1 MGAASVAR
9 RYGGAAALRPMVEP
23 EPQPGWFAILTKPTA
38 ELMVHNGLTR
48 AGYTTFWPHHRLEV
62 VRKKPLKADEEPAHR
77 KRPYYPGYV
86 FLHMEPFVPFWP
98 VREAPGVST
107 VVFDHR
113 GPYRLPDR
121 EIQRLQGLCDDRGA
135 LLPAEMPKIL
145 PGRERF
151 NRGAPVRIVEGPMI
165 GFEGEV
171 VKDNGRKIWVMIKPR
186 AWWQAEWKSEFPETA
201 VKMLTE
207 G

>member
-1 MGAASVAR
+1 MAR
-9 RYGGAAALRPMVEP
+9 RYGGAAALRPVTES

-48 AGYTTFWPHHRLEV
+48 AGYTTFLMREFYEEK
-62 VRKKPLKADEEPAHR
+62 RKNGPVQR
-77 KRPYYPGYV
+77 WRPYYPGYV

-107 VVFDHR
+107 IVFDHR

-121 EIQRLQGLCDDRGA
+121 EIRRLQGLCDDKGA
-135 LLPAEMPKIL
+135 LLPAEL
-145 PGRERF
+145 PEVLPARERF
-151 NRGAPVRIVEGPMI
+151 HRGAPVRIVEGPMI
-165 GFEGEV
+165 GFDGEV

-186 AWWQAEWKSEFPETA
+186 AWGQAEWKSEFPETA
-201 VKMLTE
+201 VKMLTDA
-207 G
+207 